1 MKLNTAAMRYLSGDD
16 FRVLTATEMG
26 SKNHEIVPTALIV
39 QIAGL
44 RGGAAVGNCISELAK
59 ANLIAR
65 VKNAKYDG
73 YRLTYGGYD
82 YLAIKAFSNRRTVY
96 SVGNQIGVGKESDIF
111 VVANEKGRKCVL
123 KIHRLGRISFRSV
136 KNNRD
141 YLRNR
146 QSASWMYL
154 SRLAAQ
160 KEFSFMKALYDNG
173 FPVPEPIDYSRHCIV
188 MSLIPG
194 FPMRQLSSHEDPS
207 LLYSSLMSF
216 IVRLANHGLIHC
228 DFNEFNIM
236 ILDEPKSEDEQF
248 VVIDFPQCV
257 SVDHVDAER
266 YFKRDVDCIR
276 RFFEKKLGYIS
287 EDYPLFKRDVK
298 RIARL
303 DIDVQASGFSKKIVK
318 EFERAISESREKGE
332 DSADHEDVEDDEDGN
347 EDEDEDERDEEDSEE
362 EDEDDKSVLVI
373 EEENEPTHD
382 ARGQGL
388 SDRELI

>member
-1 MKLNTAAMRYLSGDD
+1 MKLNTSAMRYLSNDD

-26 SKNHEIVPTALIV
+26 SKNHEIVPTVLIA

-44 RGGAAVGNCISELAK
+44 RGGAGVGNCISELAK

-82 YLAIKAFSNRRTVY
+82 YLAIKAFSNRRSVY

-160 KEFSFMKALYDNG
+160 KEFSFMKALYENE
-173 FPVPEPIDYSRHCIV
+173 FAVPEPIDYSRHCIV

-207 LLYSSLMSF
+207 TLYSSLMSF

-257 SVDHVDAER
+257 SIDHVDAER
-266 YFKRDVDCIR
+266 YFRRDVDCIR
-276 RFFEKKLGYIS
+276 RFFEKKLGYVS
-287 EDYPLFKRDVK
+287 EDYPEFKRDVK
-298 RIARL
+298 RVASL
-303 DIDVQASGFSKKIVK
+303 DIDVQASGFSKKMVK
-318 EFERAISESREKGE
+318 EFEKAISESREKVE
-332 DSADHEDVEDDEDGN
+332 DEFDHESIGEENYDDEEQHDDDEVVEEQEDELRSEDDLAGGSGDA
-347 EDEDEDERDEEDSEE
+347 EESGLPVVMYA
-362 EDEDDKSVLVI
+362 DK
-373 EEENEPTHD
+373 
-382 ARGQGL
+382 
-388 SDRELI
+388 

>member
-1 MKLNTAAMRYLSGDD
+1 MKLNTSAMRYLSNDD

-26 SKNHEIVPTALIV
+26 SKNHEIVPTVLIA

-44 RGGAAVGNCISELAK
+44 RGGAGVGNCISELAK

-82 YLAIKAFSNRRTVY
+82 YLAIKAFSNRRSVY

-160 KEFSFMKALYDNG
+160 KEFSFMKALYENE
-173 FPVPEPIDYSRHCIV
+173 FAVPEPIDYSRHCIV

-207 LLYSSLMSF
+207 TLYSSLMSF

-257 SVDHVDAER
+257 SIDHVDAER
-266 YFKRDVDCIR
+266 YFRRDVDCIR
-276 RFFEKKLGYIS
+276 RFFEKKLGYVS
-287 EDYPLFKRDVK
+287 EDYPEFKRDVK
-298 RIARL
+298 RVASL
-303 DIDVQASGFSKKIVK
+303 DIDVQASGFSKKMVK
-318 EFERAISESREKGE
+318 EFEKAISESREKVE
-332 DSADHEDVEDDEDGN
+332 DEFDHESFGEENYDDEEQHDDDEVVEEQEDELRSEDDLAGGSGDA
-347 EDEDEDERDEEDSEE
+347 EESGLPVVMYA
-362 EDEDDKSVLVI
+362 DK
-373 EEENEPTHD
+373 
-382 ARGQGL
+382 
-388 SDRELI
+388 

>member
-1 MKLNTAAMRYLSGDD
+1 MKLNTAAMRYLSNDD

-26 SKNHEIVPTALIV
+26 SKNHEIVPTTLIV

-44 RGGAAVGNCISELAK
+44 RGGAGVGNCISELAK
-59 ANLIAR
+59 SNLIAR

-160 KEFSFMKALYDNG
+160 KEFAFMKALYENG
-173 FPVPEPIDYSRHCIV
+173 FPVPEPIDYSRHCII

-207 LLYSSLMSF
+207 ALYSSLMSF

-257 SVDHVDAER
+257 SLGHVDAER

-276 RFFEKKLGYIS
+276 RFFEKKLGYVS
-287 EDYPLFKRDVK
+287 EDYPIFQRDAKRV
-298 RIARL
+298 ASL
-303 DIDVQASGFSKKIVK
+303 DIDVQASGFSKKMVK
-318 EFERAISESREKGE
+318 EFEKAISESREKGE
-332 DSADHEDVEDDEDGN
+332 NAADQEEIGEEDDGDKEDEEEDDEVDDEGEN
-347 EDEDEDERDEEDSEE
+347 EEGVDPEDEPEE
-362 EDEDDKSVLVI
+362 
-373 EEENEPTHD
+373 
-382 ARGQGL
+382 
-388 SDRELI
+388 

>member
-1 MKLNTAAMRYLSGDD
+1 MKLNTSAMRYLSNDD

-26 SKNHEIVPTALIV
+26 SKNHEIVPTVLIA

-44 RGGAAVGNCISELAK
+44 RGGAGVGNCISELAK

-160 KEFSFMKALYDNG
+160 KEFSFMKALYENG
-173 FPVPEPIDYSRHCIV
+173 FAVPEPIDYSRHCIV

-207 LLYSSLMSF
+207 TLYSSLMSF

-257 SVDHVDAER
+257 SIDHVDAER
-266 YFKRDVDCIR
+266 YFRRDVDCIR
-276 RFFEKKLGYIS
+276 LFFEKKLGYFS
-287 EDYPLFKRDVK
+287 EDYPVFKRDVK
-298 RIARL
+298 RVASL
-303 DIDVQASGFSKKIVK
+303 DIDVQASGFSKKMVK
-318 EFERAISESREKGE
+318 EFEKAISESREKVE
-332 DSADHEDVEDDEDGN
+332 DEFDHESVEEDNYEDDD
-347 EDEDEDERDEEDSEE
+347 DDDD
-362 EDEDDKSVLVI
+362 EDEDDKV
-373 EEENEPTHD
+373 EEEQEDELRSDDNSAGEPGD
-382 ARGQGL
+382 AEESSL
-388 SDRELI
+388 PVVMYADK

>member
-1 MKLNTAAMRYLSGDD
+1 MKLNTAAMRYLSNDD

-26 SKNHEIVPTALIV
+26 SKNHEIVPTTLIV

-44 RGGAAVGNCISELAK
+44 RGGAGVGNCISELAK

-160 KEFSFMKALYDNG
+160 KEFAFMKALYENG
-173 FPVPEPIDYSRHCIV
+173 FPVPEPIDNSRHCII

-207 LLYSSLMSF
+207 ALYSSLMSF

-257 SVDHVDAER
+257 SLDHVDAER

-276 RFFEKKLGYIS
+276 RFFEKKLGYVS
-287 EDYPLFKRDVK
+287 EDYPIFQRDAKRV
-298 RIARL
+298 ASL
-303 DIDVQASGFSKKIVK
+303 DIDVQASGFSKKLVK
-318 EFERAISESREKGE
+318 EFEKAISESREKGE
-332 DSADHEDVEDDEDGN
+332 DATDHEEIGEHHGDKEDEEEDDEEDNEGEN
-347 EDEDEDERDEEDSEE
+347 EDGADREDEPQE
-362 EDEDDKSVLVI
+362 
-373 EEENEPTHD
+373 
-382 ARGQGL
+382 
-388 SDRELI
+388 

>member
-1 MKLNTAAMRYLSGDD
+1 MKLNTAAMRYLSNDD

-26 SKNHEIVPTALIV
+26 SKNHEIVPTTLIV

-44 RGGAAVGNCISELAK
+44 RGGAGVGNCISELAK

-160 KEFSFMKALYDNG
+160 KEFAFMKALYENG
-173 FPVPEPIDYSRHCIV
+173 FPVPEPIDYSRHCII

-207 LLYSSLMSF
+207 ALYSSLMSF

-228 DFNEFNIM
+228 DFNEFNII

-257 SVDHVDAER
+257 SIDHVDAER

-276 RFFEKKLGYIS
+276 RFFEKKLGYVS
-287 EDYPLFKRDVK
+287 DDYPIFQRDAKRV
-298 RIARL
+298 ASL
-303 DIDVQASGFSKKIVK
+303 DIDVQASGFSKKMVK
-318 EFERAISESREKGE
+318 EFEKAISESREKGE
-332 DSADHEDVEDDEDGN
+332 DSTDHEEIGEHNGDEEDEEEGGEEDDE
-347 EDEDEDERDEEDSEE
+347 
-362 EDEDDKSVLVI
+362 EDD
-373 EEENEPTHD
+373 EGENEE
-382 ARGQGL
+382 GV
-388 SDRELI
+388 DRDDEPEE

>member
-1 MKLNTAAMRYLSGDD
+1 MKLNTAAMRYLSNDD

-26 SKNHEIVPTALIV
+26 SKNHEIVPTTLIV

-44 RGGAAVGNCISELAK
+44 RGGAGVGNCISELAK

-160 KEFSFMKALYDNG
+160 KEFAFMKALYENG
-173 FPVPEPIDYSRHCIV
+173 FSVPEPIDYSRHCII

-207 LLYSSLMSF
+207 ALYSSLMSF

-228 DFNEFNIM
+228 DFNEFNII

-257 SVDHVDAER
+257 SIDHVDAER

-276 RFFEKKLGYIS
+276 RFFEKKLGYVS
-287 EDYPLFKRDVK
+287 DDYPIFQRDAKRV
-298 RIARL
+298 ASL
-303 DIDVQASGFSKKIVK
+303 DIDVQASGFSKKMVK
-318 EFERAISESREKGE
+318 EFEKAISESREKGE
-332 DSADHEDVEDDEDGN
+332 DSTDHEEIGEHNSDEEDEEEGGEEDDE
-347 EDEDEDERDEEDSEE
+347 
-362 EDEDDKSVLVI
+362 EDD
-373 EEENEPTHD
+373 EGENEE
-382 ARGQGL
+382 GV
-388 SDRELI
+388 DRDDEPEE

>member
-1 MKLNTAAMRYLSGDD
+1 MKLNTAAMRYLTSED

-26 SKNHEIVPTALIV
+26 SKNHEVVPTTLIT
-39 QIAGL
+39 QISGL
-44 RGGAAVGNCISELAK
+44 RGGSGVGNSISELAK

-65 VKNAKYDG
+65 VKNASYDG

-82 YLAIKAFSNRRTVY
+82 YLAIKAFSNRKTIY
-96 SVGNQIGVGKESDIF
+96 SVGNQIGVGKESDIY
-111 VVANEKGRKCVL
+111 VVADERSRKRVL

-160 KEFSFMKALYDNG
+160 KEYAFMKALYDNG
-173 FPVPEPIDYSRHCIV
+173 FPVPEPIDQSRHCIV

-207 LLYSSLMSF
+207 TLYSSLMAF

-236 ILDEPKSEDEQF
+236 ILDKPPSDDAQF

-257 SVDHVDAER
+257 SIDHVDAER
-266 YFKRDVDCIR
+266 FFKRDVDCIR
-276 RFFEKKLGYIS
+276 RFFERKLGYVA
-287 EDYPLFKRDVK
+287 EEYPNFKRDVSRVGK
-298 RIARL
+298 L
-303 DIDVQASGFSKKIVK
+303 DIDVQASGFSKKMVK
-318 EFERAISESREKGE
+318 EFEKALSESREKGE
-332 DSADHEDVEDDEDGN
+332 DEYPAESASDGSDTDEVSEGHED
-347 EDEDEDERDEEDSEE
+347 EE
-362 EDEDDKSVLVI
+362 EDE
-373 EEENEPTHD
+373 EENEGEGDSSSVEESD
-382 ARGQGL
+382 AKEVLEISSNGRQV
-388 SDRELI
+388 S